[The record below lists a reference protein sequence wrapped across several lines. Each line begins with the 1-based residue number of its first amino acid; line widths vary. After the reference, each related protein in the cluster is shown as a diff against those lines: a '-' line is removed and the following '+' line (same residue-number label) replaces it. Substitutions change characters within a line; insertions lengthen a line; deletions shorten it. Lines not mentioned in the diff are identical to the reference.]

1 MNCISRGWGMCYYR
15 VRVVIYG
22 DEDDCERSRFV
33 GEYREFNFGF
43 VELEMFI

>member
-1 MNCISRGWGMCYYR
+1 MCYYR